1 MIFILS
7 SEVYIMDLFD
17 KCNDFQQAKE
27 MIAAGLYPYFHE
39 LQSAQDTEV
48 VMSNHPNILMIGSN
62 NYLGLT
68 NDPRVKQAAI
78 EATEKYGTGCSGSRF
93 LNGTLDLHIQLEK
106 KLANFLH
113 RESALLFS
121 AGFLANLGIISAIT
135 TKGEYIL
142 CDRANHASIY
152 DGCRLSFARLM
163 KYNHND
169 MEDLE
174 RLLQK
179 LGKDARK
186 LIITDGVFSMEGD
199 IANIPGIVA
208 LAKKYNARILVDD
221 AHGVGVLG
229 KNGRGT
235 AEHFGLEDQVDMVM
249 GTFSKSFASMGGF
262 FAGPELACHYI
273 KHFSRPLIFTASM
286 PPSSVASA
294 IKSLEIIQTEP
305 ERRENLLKVSTRF
318 RQGLKDRRFSVS
330 DGITP
335 VVPIL
340 VGDMEKTFYVCK
352 LLFENDVYV
361 NPVVAPAVPADE
373 TMIRTSFTA
382 THTEAQIDR
391 AIEVFTEVGE
401 MVGLI

>member
-1 MIFILS
+1 
-7 SEVYIMDLFD
+7 MDLFQ
-17 KCNDFQQAKE
+17 KCSEFTEAKK
-27 MIAAGLYPYFHE
+27 MMAAGLYPYFHE
-39 LQSAQDTEV
+39 LQSSQDTEV
-48 VMSNHPNILMIGSN
+48 TMSNKSNVLMIGSN

-68 NDPRVKQAAI
+68 SDPRVKQVTI

-93 LNGTLDLHIQLEK
+93 LNGTLDLHIKLENELARFMK
-106 KLANFLH
+106 K
-113 RESALLFS
+113 ESALLFS
-121 AGFLANLGIISAIT
+121 AGFLANLGIISAIA

-152 DGCRLSFARLM
+152 DGCRLSFAKLL

-174 RLLQK
+174 KHLSRLGNEK
-179 LGKDARK
+179 PK

-199 IANIPGIVA
+199 IANLPKIVR

-221 AHGVGVLG
+221 AHGIGVFG

-235 AEHFGLEDQVDMVM
+235 VEHFGLEDEVDMIV

-262 FAGPELACHYI
+262 FVGSELASHYI
-273 KHFSRPLIFTASM
+273 KHFSRPLIFTASI
-286 PPSSVASA
+286 PPASTA
-294 IKSLEIIQTEP
+294 AALKALEIIETEP
-305 ERRENLLKVSTRF
+305 ERREHLLKISDRF
-318 RQGLKDRRFSVS
+318 RAGLKSKGFTVK

-335 VVPIL
+335 VIPIF

-352 LLFENDVYV
+352 LLFEAGVYV

-373 TMIRTSFTA
+373 TMIRTSLIA
-382 THTEAQIDR
+382 TLTEEQIDR
-391 AIEVFTEVGE
+391 AIEVFTEVGRK
-401 MVGLI
+401 VGLI